1 VSQPAGSAHYD
12 RVGEARVI
20 RRASVTE
27 RSSWALYDFANTIFS
42 MNIATL
48 YFGVWLVN
56 DLGASSTV
64 FAVASA
70 IASVMVVVS
79 IPVLGAISDAR
90 RRRKWWVVGF
100 TLASCVAC
108 AAIGMV
114 GYTTLPH
121 VGQELI
127 GAVTMPAGWHA
138 SAWDLGW
145 VLLAFVVANYAYQ
158 SAQPFYNAM
167 LPELVPSNEQGRMS
181 GIGVA
186 VGYVGSIVGVVL
198 VVPFFSGSIPVVGA
212 LSAGV
217 LGWLREIPY
226 TPLAGRVSTFVPT
239 GLLFAA
245 FSLPF
250 LLFCRDHDPVHGHA
264 KVNWRGAFQE
274 VFHTLRDARNHP
286 GALRFIVTTLIYQDA
301 VGTIVGFMALYA
313 VRAVGFDKGSETTLF
328 IVLTVPAVFGS
339 YFYGWLT
346 DKLGPKRALSATLL
360 VWVVLLVAMMAV
372 PGKAAFWAVG
382 FAIGLNFGGVNAIE
396 RPMMLS
402 LVPDV
407 SAGRYFSLMLLS
419 ARAAAIAGPLI
430 WSLTVDGLEG
440 PLGTQVAYRTAVA
453 TVAAMFAI
461 AWWVLRGVPDRR
473 PGTAV

>member
-1 VSQPAGSAHYD
+1 
-12 RVGEARVI
+12 
-20 RRASVTE
+20 
-27 RSSWALYDFANTIFS
+27 
-42 MNIATL
+42 
-48 YFGVWLVN
+48 
-56 DLGASSTV
+56 
-64 FAVASA
+64 
-70 IASVMVVVS
+70 
-79 IPVLGAISDAR
+79 
-90 RRRKWWVVGF
+90 
-100 TLASCVAC
+100 
-108 AAIGMV
+108 
-114 GYTTLPH
+114 
-121 VGQELI
+121 
-127 GAVTMPAGWHA
+127 
-138 SAWDLGW
+138 
-145 VLLAFVVANYAYQ
+145 
-158 SAQPFYNAM
+158 M
-167 LPELVPSNEQGRMS
+167 LPELVPASEQGRMS

-186 VGYVGSIVGVVL
+186 VGYVGSIVGVIL
-198 VVPFFSGSIPVVGA
+198 VVPFFNGSLPVVGT
-212 LSAGV
+212 LGAGL

-226 TPLAGRVSTFVPT
+226 TSLAGRVSTFVPT

-250 LLFCRDHDPVHGHA
+250 LLFCRDHDPAREQTGVD
-264 KVNWRGAFQE
+264 WRGAFQD

-286 GALRFIVTTLIYQDA
+286 GAMRFIVTTLIYQDA

-339 YFYGWLT
+339 YFYGWLA
-346 DKLGPKRALSATLL
+346 DKLGPKQALSATLL
-360 VWVVLLVAMMAV
+360 VWVVLLIAMMAV